1 MEWFCLNHLKNGLK
15 FVYDDNEEVMNRF
28 YYWCY
33 DNGYVVL
40 DYKSI
45 SVEDAKKRN
54 DVIWFGESF
63 TKQIN

>member
-1 MEWFCLNHLKNGLK
+1 MEWFSLNHLKNGLK
-15 FVYDDNEEVMNRF
+15 FIYDDNEEVMNRF
-28 YYWCY
+28 YYWCC
-33 DNGYVVL
+33 DNGYIIY

-63 TKQIN
+63 TK